1 LVVPVLLL
9 APSLVAAQTVTP
21 PFESSVRA
29 SAALVP
35 AGRRARATALKIV
48 VALRRRGQPGEG
60 VALMIVGGAAV

>member
-1 LVVPVLLL
+1 LVVPLLLL
-9 APSLVAAQTVTP
+9 APSLAAQAVTP

-35 AGRRARATALKIV
+35 AGRRARATTLKIV